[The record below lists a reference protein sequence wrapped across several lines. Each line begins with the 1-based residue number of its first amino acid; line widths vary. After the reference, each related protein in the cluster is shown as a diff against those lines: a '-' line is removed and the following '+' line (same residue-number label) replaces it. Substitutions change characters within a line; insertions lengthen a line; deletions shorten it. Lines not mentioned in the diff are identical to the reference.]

1 MRRTEL
7 SMPSFAT
14 LCLAAIV
21 AVSSTDSLI
30 PTVPTSQGQARPD
43 LSGTWTPE
51 RGADA
56 PPPPPPAPPAAPGVP
71 APPPPPTLVSLT
83 IRQSASELR
92 VERTMQLGGERAVYA
107 FTYNLDGTETTNQMG
122 PIVSKGT
129 AAWNGERLTISS
141 TYYHD
146 GKQIGRGTETYA
158 FEHGKLIVEGER
170 VMPGGRFP
178 SREIYS
184 KGS

>member
-1 MRRTEL
+1 ML
-7 SMPSFAT
+7 SFAA

-30 PTVPTSQGQARPD
+30 RTVPTSQGQARPD

-51 RGADA
+51 RRADA

-71 APPPPPTLVSLT
+71 APPPAPTLVSLT
-83 IRQSASELR
+83 IRQSSSELR
-92 VERTMQLGGERAVYA
+92 VERTMQFGGERAVYP
-107 FTYNLDGTETTNQMG
+107 FTYNLDGTETINQMG

-129 AAWNGERLTISS
+129 VAWNGERLTISS

-146 GKQIGRGTETYA
+146 GKQIGRGTEIYS

-184 KGS
+184 KGAP